1 MFFEKEYKMIPYI
14 INNIKNIFSINNKF
28 AIAREVSVSSRII
41 DIVFLTIEN
50 DNMIDESLIKKLKR
64 LKISEQYVLSLM
76 SEYGTFSI
84 QRIAADTFSDYH
96 DVKNKYITSF
106 EKLDFIKQTSR
117 FRYKIID
124 ELSDSLGKLYAIE
137 AKLSN
142 WREAIEQA
150 EDTKIFADY
159 SYVAMDAD
167 FVNKRKEK
175 LIPEFSKKNI
185 GLILVNNNGEVKK
198 VVNSNGMRAK
208 NKFESKLQQIRAL
221 QDFNSNKKWKVVH

>member
-1 MFFEKEYKMIPYI
+1 MIPHI

-41 DIVFLTIEN
+41 DIVFLTIKN

-84 QRIAADTFSDYH
+84 QRIAADIFSDYH
-96 DVKNKYITSF
+96 DVKDKYITSF
-106 EKLDFIKQTSR
+106 EKLEFIEQISR

-124 ELSDSLGKLYAIE
+124 ELSDSLGELYAIE

-150 EDTKIFADY
+150 EDTKKFADY

-167 FVNKRKEK
+167 FVNKRKDK
-175 LIPEFSKKNI
+175 LISEFSEKNI

-198 VVNSNGMRAK
+198 VVNSNGIRVK
-208 NKFESKLQQIRAL
+208 DKFESKLQQIRAL